1 MRYYDNY
8 AVCHVKLSDQAVLP
22 SVLPSVR
29 PTFEELEQRRFLLD
43 GARSG
48 NGRQLDCLVALARTY
63 HLTLPLVMDRL
74 PDKRRRVVA
83 AALTAP

>member
-1 MRYYDNY
+1 MLYYDNY
-8 AVCHVKLSDQAVLP
+8 IACHARLDE
-22 SVLPSVR
+22 
-29 PTFEELEQRRFLLD
+29 PTFLPDARPSEEELAQRRWLLD

-48 NGRQLDCLVALARTY
+48 NGRQLGCLIALARTY

-74 PDKRRRVVA
+74 PDKRKRVVV